1 MPIIL
6 TLLYFVIFVIVVRL
20 FSRQEGYYSTL
31 AVFGIGCYI
40 YYIGIPFELYVL
52 SIEEFEKGSIVLSLS
67 TAQLSQIIMMGTM
80 AFLAF
85 SLGYYLSSFKL
96 FKVRRIIQNRFSGI
110 PYSLKLI
117 CIGSLISLL
126 IFFYKNIFAVST
138 YEAAYG
144 VRYSN
149 PAFSL
154 LCNLVVLYGAVIAS
168 AVILR
173 GKNLNKA
180 LVAVGLILLII
191 SWGIYTSDK
200 NVILFG
206 LLAVAASS
214 SRFIR
219 KKGFVSFVYI
229 IIGCVVLIYLIKVF
243 SFYRGGLN
251 IYPAFSMA
259 IKQFGLRHI
268 DPLGPFVS
276 IQHILNNCSD
286 LQYGQT
292 YLHIFYLII
301 PRFLWKERPL
311 DLSEQFAADN
321 IVNWSP
327 GQGMGYSPLAEAY
340 LNFSWMGPVIQY
352 LLLGL
357 LWGYFWK
364 VLRKVLWNFSQ
375 GLWQCLYYILGYYLL
390 ILMHRGP
397 VAGLMKSL
405 ILYTSPLIVIV
416 IFIDLGILHPDF
428 LMKVSHNG
436 REKDI
441 NKAA

>member
-1 MPIIL
+1 MMTIIL
-6 TLLYFVIFVIVVRL
+6 VLVYIAVFFLMAKL
-20 FSRQEGYYSTL
+20 FSKREGYYSTIV
-31 AVFGIGCYI
+31 VFGIGCYI

-52 SIEEFEKGSIVLSLS
+52 SIEEFKKGNIVLSLS
-67 TAQLSQIIMMGTM
+67 TAQLSQIIMMGTI

-85 SLGYYLSSFKL
+85 SLGYYLSSFNPSKMSRGL
-96 FKVRRIIQNRFSGI
+96 RNCFPRI
-110 PYSLKLI
+110 PYSLQLI
-117 CIGSLISLL
+117 CIWSLIFLL
-126 IFFYKNIFAVST
+126 IFFHKNIFAVGT

-154 LCNLVVLYGAVIAS
+154 LCNFVVFYGVVIAS
-168 AVILR
+168 TIILR

-180 LVAVGLILLII
+180 LGIGFILLII
-191 SWGIYTSDK
+191 LWGIYSSDK

-206 LLAVAASS
+206 LLAIAASS
-214 SRFIR
+214 FRFIK
-219 KKGFVSFVYI
+219 KKGLASFVYI
-229 IIGCVVLIYLIKVF
+229 IIGCVILIYSIKVF
-243 SFYRGGLN
+243 SLYRGGHN
-251 IYPAFSMA
+251 IHIAFSIA
-259 IKQFGLRHI
+259 TKQLGLRYI

-276 IQHILNNCSD
+276 IQHILTRSTD

-301 PRFLWKERPL
+301 PKFLWKERPL
-311 DLSEQFAADN
+311 GLSEQFARDN
-321 IVNWSP
+321 ITNWQP
-327 GQGMGYSPLAEAY
+327 GMGMGYSLLAEAY

-364 VLRKVLWNFSQ
+364 VLRKVLWNFPQ
-375 GLWQCLYYILGYYLL
+375 GLWQGLYYILGYYLL

-405 ILYTSPLIVIV
+405 ILYTSPLILSV
-416 IFIDLGILHPDF
+416 IFIDLGILHPDV
-428 LMKVSHNG
+428 LMKVSRHG
-436 REKDI
+436 CGKDI
-441 NKAA
+441 NQKT

>member
-1 MPIIL
+1 MPLVL
-6 TLLYFVIFVIVVRL
+6 TLLYFVIFIIVVKL

-52 SIEEFEKGSIVLSLS
+52 SIEEFEKGSIILSLS
-67 TAQLSQIIMMGTM
+67 TAQLSQIIMMGAM

-85 SLGYYLSSFKL
+85 SLGYYLSSFNPLKMSRGL
-96 FKVRRIIQNRFSGI
+96 RNRFPRI

-117 CIGSLISLL
+117 CIWSLISLL

-154 LCNLVVLYGAVIAS
+154 LCDFVVLYGVVIAS
-168 AVILR
+168 TVIFR
-173 GKNLNKA
+173 GKSLNKI
-180 LVAVGLILLII
+180 LGMGFIVLIF

-214 SRFIR
+214 SCFIR

-251 IYPAFSMA
+251 IFTAFSIA
-259 IKQFGLRHI
+259 IKQFGLRYI

-276 IQHILNNCSD
+276 LQHILNNCSD

-292 YLHIFYLII
+292 YLHIFYLVI

-311 DLSEQFAADN
+311 DLSEQFAVDN

-364 VLRKVLWNFSQ
+364 VLSKVLWNFPQ

-405 ILYTSPLIVIV
+405 ILYTSPLILIV

-428 LMKVSHNG
+428 LMRVSRNG
-436 REKDI
+436 CEKDT